1 MDLMRKQKAIID
13 CAKKSVKLTTEDE
26 QEIEYVAKPLIT
38 NKGATNQIKLNWLE
52 AKQSLDVQVVDEYPN
67 IFSEE
72 LPGMPLDH
80 DIEFIIQLLPGT
92 APIFK
97 SPYRMSTPQLMGL
110 KDHI

>member
-1 MDLMRKQKAIID
+1 MRKQKAIID

-38 NKGATNQIKLNWLE
+38 NNGATNQIKLNWLE

-97 SPYRMSTPQLMGL
+97 SPYTMSTPQLMGL